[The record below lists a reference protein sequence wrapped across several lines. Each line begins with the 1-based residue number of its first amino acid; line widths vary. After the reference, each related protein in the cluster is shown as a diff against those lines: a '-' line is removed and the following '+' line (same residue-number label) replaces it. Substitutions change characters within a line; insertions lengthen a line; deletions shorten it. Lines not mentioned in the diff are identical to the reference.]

1 MNTIDKA
8 DEAQLLA
15 TIDRWVEREVAPK
28 VKEFDHADRWPAELV
43 EQMKELGLFGATVS
57 PDYGG
62 LGLPARTYAEIVM
75 CVSSVWMA
83 LTGIFNS
90 HLMMAM
96 LVEKFGTAEQ
106 KARFLPRMAAG
117 ELRGALGLTE
127 PDAGTDLAA
136 IRTRGATFATITH
149 AAGISSTGD
158 ADRSSLVIVARL
170 STTAKHGF
178 HHSRFVH
185 FPWLEG

>member
-1 MNTIDKA
+1 MNSPTHTIDKA

-15 TIDRWVEREVAPK
+15 TIDRWVEREVTPH

-75 CVSSVWMA
+75 RISSVWMA

-90 HLMMAM
+90 HLMLA
-96 LVEKFGTAEQ
+96 LAIEKFGTEPQ
-106 KARFLPRMAAG
+106 RRHWLPKFASG
-117 ELRGALGLTE
+117 GVRGGRALTE
-127 PDAGTDLAA
+127 RDAGTDLQASGL
-136 IRTRGATFATITH
+136 T
-149 AAGISSTGD
+149 AGREGD
-158 ADRSSLVIVARL
+158 
-170 STTAKHGF
+170 H
-178 HHSRFVH
+178 
-185 FPWLEG
+185 